1 VLEERLLDP
10 ETARALLIQSGIDE
24 EEADIIEGLVRSVV
38 TAPQPGNAE
47 SVLLWDAVQLL
58 LARRTG

>member
-1 VLEERLLDP
+1 
-10 ETARALLIQSGIDE
+10 LIRSGIDE

-38 TAPQPGNAE
+38 AAPQPGNAE